1 MDIIWSHVSLA
12 EPTETVALGVR
23 ETRTRRREVGEETH
37 RTWLLGMA
45 RGREVLVVFI
55 CHLITE
61 YQMKGLWIHNYKEE
75 TIQSAG
81 FLKQLLP
88 SWAKGTLIN
97 PNLQS
102 LLCGLTPSC
111 SNSFLVLTPSCLT
124 NLVVTHSQ
132 RRQCRSHMCLHEV
145 RKHQHSTQFCR

>member
-12 EPTETVALGVR
+12 EPTEPVALGVR

-61 YQMKGLWIHNYKEE
+61 YQMKGLWIQYYKEE

-81 FLKQLLP
+81 FLKQLY
-88 SWAKGTLIN
+88 T
-97 PNLQS
+97 
-102 LLCGLTPSC
+102 T
-111 SNSFLVLTPSCLT
+111 VLG
-124 NLVVTHSQ
+124 Q
-132 RRQCRSHMCLHEV
+132 RDSD
-145 RKHQHSTQFCR
+145 